1 MVWRVVTGPVTE
13 PVTLAQAKAQCR
25 VTHNLED
32 ALISALIVAARQHIE
47 LTCNRAILP
56 QQWEVVLAGF
66 CTREIPLPGGHVR
79 EVVSVEVNGEAFEDY
94 YERLVEPCVIAPIS
108 AWPTITPRPDAVK
121 IVIDV
126 GWTEPPQPIIQAMLM
141 LIAHWYNHRETVI
154 SGATAMPMPMAVE
167 SLLFPYRDM
176 RLI

>member
-1 MVWRVVTGPVTE
+1 MVWRVVTPPATE
-13 PVTLAQAKAQCR
+13 PVTLAEAKAQCR

-32 ALISALIVAARQHIE
+32 GLITALIVAARQHIE

-56 QQWEVVLAGF
+56 QRWEVVLPGF
-66 CTREIPLPGGHVR
+66 CSREIPLPGGNVR
-79 EVVSVEVNGEAFEDY
+79 DVVSVEVNGEAFESY
-94 YERLVEPCVIAPIS
+94 YERLVEPCVIAPIDV
-108 AWPTITPRPDAVK
+108 WPTITPRPDAVK

-126 GWTEPPQPIIQAMLM
+126 GWTEPPQAIIQAMLM
-141 LIAHWYNHRETVI
+141 LIAHWYNQRESVAIGTITSTV
-154 SGATAMPMPMAVE
+154 PMAVE